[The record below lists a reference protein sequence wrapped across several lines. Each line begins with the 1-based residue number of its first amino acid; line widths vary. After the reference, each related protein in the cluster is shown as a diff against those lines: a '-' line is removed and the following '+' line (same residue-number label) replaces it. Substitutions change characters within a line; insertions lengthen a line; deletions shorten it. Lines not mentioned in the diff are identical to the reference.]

1 MDWFF
6 IVFFTIGLI
15 IAIKNYFR
23 PPKPESTDSE
33 KLLAEY
39 KSLCKRYNL
48 LCAAL
53 FFFLI
58 LQHVDKIIG

>member
-1 MDWFF
+1 MDWIF
-6 IVFFTIGLI
+6 IIFSIGLI
-15 IAIKNYFR
+15 IAIKNYYR

-39 KSLCKRYNL
+39 RSLCKRYNL
-48 LCAAL
+48 LCSAL

-58 LQHVDKIIG
+58 LQHVDKILGR